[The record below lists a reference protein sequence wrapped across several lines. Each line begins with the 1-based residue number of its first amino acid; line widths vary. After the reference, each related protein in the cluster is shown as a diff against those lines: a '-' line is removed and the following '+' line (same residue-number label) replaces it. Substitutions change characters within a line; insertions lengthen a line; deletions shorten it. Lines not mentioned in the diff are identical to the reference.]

1 VSRYVAGR
9 RIEWRAR
16 KRLEADGY
24 IVVRAAG
31 SKGPA
36 DLVAWD
42 SRTIRLISVKSGGR
56 YLSAVERA
64 ALVNLPRPPGSSVE
78 CWRYLPR
85 ETAPCVE
92 RL

>member
-1 VSRYVAGR
+1 MSGYAAGR
-9 RIEWRAR
+9 RAEWRAR

-24 IVVRAAG
+24 VVVRAAG
-31 SKGPA
+31 SKGAA

-42 SRTIRLISVKSGGR
+42 SRSIRLISVKSGGR

-64 ALVNLPRPPGSSVE
+64 ALVALPRPAGASVE
-78 CWRYLPR
+78 CWRFRPR
-85 ETAPCVE
+85 QTAPIVE